1 MEERGTFCFFVFGFL
16 LAGWLAGWLLAG
28 ACCYCFIGGASSPY
42 E

>member
-16 LAGWLAGWLLAG
+16 LAGWLAGWLAG